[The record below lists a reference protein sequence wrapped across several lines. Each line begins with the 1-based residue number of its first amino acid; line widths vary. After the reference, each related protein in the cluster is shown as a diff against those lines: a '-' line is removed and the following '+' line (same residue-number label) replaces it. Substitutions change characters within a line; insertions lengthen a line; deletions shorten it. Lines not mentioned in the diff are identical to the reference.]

1 MTLTYSLGG
10 HAYDYA
16 TWLQSNGGTYHYLGN
31 VPAYYKMEDTW
42 QKTGDNAKLPQFAY
56 GNANKAS
63 SLVDVY
69 RSFTCKEYDLGFTSP
84 QSWSSKAGI
93 SKLRADVSGNNP
105 IDLEEKDL
113 TLIRKFLLTD
123 CVHSKLR
130 LSGLLHL
137 VLKSVLIK

>member
-1 MTLTYSLGG
+1 MTNYVSWKFIDFNLTLTYSLGG

-63 SLVDVY
+63 SRWLMSTDHLRVKNMT
-69 RSFTCKEYDLGFTSP
+69 FGIHFTS
-84 QSWSSKAGI
+84 
-93 SKLRADVSGNNP
+93 KLV
-105 IDLEEKDL
+105 
-113 TLIRKFLLTD
+113 
-123 CVHSKLR
+123 V
-130 LSGLLHL
+130 
-137 VLKSVLIK
+137 